1 LVLLQYF
8 IDNKNESKKNK
19 YYANL
24 RWNRTRQITVI
35 TTYKEIRSTVNI
47 SVNLLVNRKIL
58 DEEDK

>member
-8 IDNKNESKKNK
+8 IDNKNESKNNK